1 MLKNAKLIIIGL
13 LTKSLG
19 LVLSGIRNLKSVIGK
34 KILYS
39 QSVIIINA
47 NTNNF
52 IYLSYS

>member
-1 MLKNAKLIIIGL
+1 MLKNAKLIIMGS

-19 LVLSGIRNLKSVIGK
+19 LVLSRIRNLKSVIGK